1 MHILWPGIHNL
12 SYNLAKKKLIKKN
25 QVIILFLWED
35 RLLYYFPYEI
45 LSITIS
51 ETKT

>member
-12 SYNLAKKKLIKKN
+12 SYNLAKKINLKN

-51 ETKT
+51 ETKI